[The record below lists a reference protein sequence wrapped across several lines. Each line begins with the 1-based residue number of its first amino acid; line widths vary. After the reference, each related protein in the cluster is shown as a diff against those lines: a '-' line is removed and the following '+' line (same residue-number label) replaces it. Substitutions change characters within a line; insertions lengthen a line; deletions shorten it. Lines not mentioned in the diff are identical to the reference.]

1 MDSASRSRSGKST
14 ADARG
19 GRNAAGADG
28 LVLLDKPEGLSS
40 FRCLSPLKRVL
51 GTRRV
56 GHIGTLDPFASGL
69 VGAVTGRATRLA
81 RLLSGLEKRY
91 RVTIRFGCETDT
103 LDPEG
108 SVVGSAPVPA
118 LERVRRVLPGLVG
131 RMPQRPPAYSAVQ
144 VDGRRAYSLARRGQ
158 RLQLPAREVTV
169 AAVELV
175 DWRAPELTLE
185 MTCSAGTYVRSWA
198 RDLGVAAAS
207 RAYAVRLR
215 RLTIGPFSICEA
227 APPDTFRRDRLLP
240 PAEFLSRL
248 PHVACVTVRAPFRRH
263 LVCGRPVTEAFF
275 ASDPVPGADY
285 YAAFDADRHLLALL
299 RWCPDT
305 GPDPH
310 SGGRATS
317 RDGRHHGWSYAGV
330 FVDR

>member
-1 MDSASRSRSGKST
+1 MDFASRNRSGKST
-14 ADARG
+14 AE
-19 GRNAAGADG
+19 GRSSAGADG

-56 GHIGTLDPFASGL
+56 GHVGTLDPFASGL

-108 SVVGSAPVPA
+108 VVVGSGPVPA
-118 LERVRRVLPGLVG
+118 LEQIRRVLPGLVG
-131 RMPQRPPAYSAVQ
+131 AVRQRPPAYSAVQ
-144 VDGRRAYSLARRGQ
+144 VGGRRAYSAARRGQ
-158 RLQLPAREVTV
+158 RLPLPMREVTV

-175 DWRAPELTLE
+175 DWRVPELTLE

-207 RAYAVRLR
+207 RAYVVRLR
-215 RLTIGPFSICEA
+215 RLTIGPFSVCEA
-227 APPDTFRRDRLLP
+227 ASPNTFRRDLLLP

-248 PHVACVTVRAPFRRH
+248 PHVACVTVRARFRRH
-263 LVCGRPVTEAFF
+263 VVCGRPVSKAFF
-275 ASDPVPGADY
+275 AGDPAPGAEY
-285 YAAFDADRHLLALL
+285 YAAFDADQHLLALL
-299 RWCPDT
+299 QWRPDG

-310 SGGRATS
+310 TGGEAAAG
-317 RDGRHHGWSYAGV
+317 RDGRRPGWSYAGV
-330 FVDR
+330 FVDP